1 MGLGSLCLAD
11 IAGGRCEISQGGM
24 TMDIKNVL
32 FVTDFSEGSARALPY
47 AVDLARLYGAK
58 LYCAHVVYDV
68 AKTAGW
74 YVPHVS
80 IDEIYTDMEKSAQA
94 ELDKTFID
102 EMRGLQNVERVV
114 LKGIPYEE
122 ITKFAVAHEIDL
134 IVMGTHG
141 RRGIDRMLFGST
153 AEQVV
158 RNAPCPVL
166 SVRLPKHS

>member
-1 MGLGSLCLAD
+1 MK
-11 IAGGRCEISQGGM
+11 IERI
-24 TMDIKNVL
+24 L
-32 FVTDFSEGSARALPY
+32 FATDFSEGSDHALPY
-47 AVDLARLYGAK
+47 AVDMAKQYGARLYFV
-58 LYCAHVVYDV
+58 HVIYDV

-80 IDEIYTDMEKSAQA
+80 IDEIYRDMEQSARS
-94 ELDKTFID
+94 ELEKIFID
-102 EMRGLQNVERVV
+102 EMRGFKNIEYKV

-122 ITKFAVAHEIDL
+122 ISKLAAEQKVDL
-134 IVMGTHG
+134 IVLGTHG

-166 SVRLPKHS
+166 SVRLPQHEK